1 MSIYDDDSTLIAGH
15 TTTSDAQDD
24 TEVPPG
30 RGPTPPKLASSA
42 PPGNSGANPLV
53 QAATHLL
60 SLGTQLRHLPS
71 HNDISH
77 LRQQI
82 GQKLQ
87 TFEQDTREHWKGHW
101 DNRESLDYF
110 PHYILCGF
118 LDEMVLSTPW
128 GHESI
133 WAQNHL
139 QMEFH
144 KNTLA
149 GEYFFTKVFEYARRN
164 PRPSLHLLELMSF
177 CLALGFKGMYKTRP
191 RELDKVR
198 REIYDLIIGQQGP
211 SNPDLSPQWKGVSQG
226 QPIRERLPVWVILT
240 VLVGLSGLTYGVFYS
255 QITEASGQVQSELD
269 SIKPKPQFQ
278 VPNPPCIA
286 PAPPLPFP
294 KDYRVL
300 LTDFNI
306 KETSLSAEHQK
317 VLKEKLFSILLEAK
331 PHFAKFQIDLY
342 GRASTLKSKH
352 NQEYSEGRANSL
364 KAWLLGDEMPAEF
377 KTMLEIVNVKGL
389 GTTDVLPAEPGKTS
403 HQTNQS
409 VEIRIIG
416 QIPKEPIVKQ
426 PTTTEC
432 IKP

>member
-15 TTTSDAQDD
+15 TTTSDPQD
-24 TEVPPG
+24 TEVPRG

-42 PPGNSGANPLV
+42 LPGSGHNPLV

-60 SLGTQLRHLPS
+60 SLGTQLRHLHS
-71 HNDISH
+71 HDDIPH

-87 TFEQDTREHWKGHW
+87 TFEQDTRDVWKGHW

-128 GHESI
+128 GHNSS

-144 KNTLA
+144 RNNLA

-177 CLALGFKGMYKTRP
+177 CLALGFKGRP

-240 VLVGLSGLTYGVFYS
+240 VLTGLSGFTYGGFYH
-255 QITEASGQVQSELD
+255 QITEASGKVQGHLD
-269 SIKPKPQFQ
+269 SIKPRPQFQ
-278 VPNPPCIA
+278 VLKPPCIA
-286 PAPPLPFP
+286 LPLPFP

-300 LTDFNI
+300 LTDFNV
-306 KETSLSAEHQK
+306 KETSLSAEHK
-317 VLKEKLFSILLEAK
+317 KILEDKLFSILRQAK
-331 PHFAKFQIDLY
+331 PHFDKFQIDLY

-352 NQEYSEGRANSL
+352 NQEYSDGRANSL

-377 KTMLEIVNVKGL
+377 KSMLEIVNVKGL
-389 GTTDVLPAEPGKTS
+389 GTTDVLPPEPGKTS
-403 HQTNQS
+403 QQTNQS
-409 VEIRIIG
+409 VEIRIVG
-416 QIPKEPIVKQ
+416 QKSIVKQ
-426 PTTTEC
+426 PISTEC
-432 IKP
+432 T